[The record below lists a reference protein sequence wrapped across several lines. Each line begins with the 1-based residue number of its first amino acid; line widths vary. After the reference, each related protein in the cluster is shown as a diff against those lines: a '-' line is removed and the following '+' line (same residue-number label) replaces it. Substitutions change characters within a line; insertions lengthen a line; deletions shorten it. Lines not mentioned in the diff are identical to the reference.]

1 MSETAEAP
9 AVDAA
14 EENKKE
20 DPRDTLHML
29 PLSMVPIDT
38 KVLRRAC
45 LVKNTKLETAVEMFS
60 DADSGS
66 GQLYPNDLKD
76 MFPEVD
82 QEELDSDVRKIRKLG
97 YMPSFDVYSCRISM
111 RSFGI
116 EVNSVDNLKLSDE
129 KAGELADRMKD
140 FTRPLIL
147 QVFGSELDG
156 TDNASDLIGLLRNPD
171 REEAMRRLNTLAEEL
186 KINVAE
192 IPAFIEDYGDIFL
205 SLAYFRDRLDHV
217 VPIINDFLEWMGELQ
232 ETWMIKNDR
241 PKKKLLEGV
250 NSDLSDISGSITGR
264 FESFDRKTKDFWDDI
279 SADRFREVRKLITN
293 HHVTVGGVLCGLTL
307 KMDHWR
313 KKFTKKNPGGP
324 QARLEFIMGE
334 ILPGLDQIK
343 RLEQKAGSVT

>member
-9 AVDAA
+9 NSENSG
-14 EENKKE
+14 EEKKE

-29 PLSMVPIDT
+29 PMSILPIDT

-60 DADSGS
+60 DSDSGS
-66 GQLYPNDLKD
+66 GHLYPNDLKD

-82 QEELDSDVRKIRKLG
+82 QEALDSDVRKIRKLA

-116 EVNSVDNLKLSDE
+116 EVDKEEHLRLSDE
-129 KAGELADRMKD
+129 KAGELSDRMKD
-140 FTRPLIL
+140 FTRPLIM
-147 QVFGSELDG
+147 QVFGAEMEGDS
-156 TDNASDLIGLLRNPD
+156 AADLIGLLRNPD
-171 REEAMRRLNTLAEEL
+171 REEAMRRLNTLADEL

-250 NSDLSDISGSITGR
+250 NADLSDITGSITGR

-279 SADRFREVRKLITN
+279 SAERFREVRKLITD

-313 KKFTKKNPGGP
+313 RKFSKKNPGGP

-334 ILPGLDQIK
+334 VLPGLDQIK
-343 RLEQKAGSVT
+343 RLEQKAGSVS